1 MARIVGASG
10 QESKAVR
17 PTGARYAEPM
27 CNLYRMEKAP
37 DAIVALARELG
48 HEIGFPEGVP
58 NFEPRDVRITE
69 RAPILRRAEK
79 LELVERRW
87 SWPGPTGKP
96 VFNFRG
102 EGRRFAPAERCVILT
117 DGFYEFTAP
126 EDAKAKKK
134 DRWLFTWPGHE
145 WFGIAGIVRADP
157 KVGEAFTMLTCPPGP
172 DVAPYHNRQVVV
184 LSPDQCFAWLDPA
197 VEAGR
202 FVEPQPGG
210 TLAVSRA

>member
-1 MARIVGASG
+1 MG

-17 PTGARYAEPM
+17 LDRPRYAGAM
-27 CNLYRMEKAP
+27 CNLYRMENAP
-37 DAIVALARELG
+37 YAIVALARELG

-69 RAPILRRAEK
+69 RAPILRRAER

-145 WFGIAGIVRADP
+145 WFGIAGIMRQDS

-172 DVAPYHNRQVVV
+172 DVSPYHNRQVVV
-184 LSPDQCFAWLDPA
+184 LSPEQCFGWLDPA
-197 VEAGR
+197 SEPDG
-202 FVEPQPGG
+202 FVTPQPAG
-210 TLAVSRA
+210 TLAVSPS